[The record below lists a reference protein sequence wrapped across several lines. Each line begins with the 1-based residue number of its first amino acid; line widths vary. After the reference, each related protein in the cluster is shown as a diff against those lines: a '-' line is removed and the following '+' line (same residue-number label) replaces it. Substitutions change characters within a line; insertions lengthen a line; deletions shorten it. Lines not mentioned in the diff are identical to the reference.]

1 MSFEHVPPPPS
12 RSVPR
17 PPRVLLVDDEPPV
30 LRTLVRVL
38 KQRQP
43 SWEISAADSAFVAVD
58 MLRAQH
64 FDVLVTDLNM
74 PGVTGKELLE
84 YAKRHCPAMVRVVH
98 SALLDV
104 SNAESVT
111 DLCDIVLNKPVWPE
125 TLVNIIAGALRSGR
139 HRIVA
144 GEDNG

>member
-1 MSFEHVPPPPS
+1 MSLDHVPPPAS
-12 RSVPR
+12 RPVPR
-17 PPRVLLVDDEPPV
+17 PPRVLLVDDEPAV

-64 FDVLVTDLNM
+64 FDILVTDLNM

-84 YAKRHCPAMVRVVH
+84 YARRHCPAMVRVVH
-98 SALLDV
+98 SALLDLP
-104 SNAESVT
+104 SAESVT
-111 DLCDIVLNKPVWPE
+111 DLCDIVLNKPVRPE
-125 TLVNIIAGALRSGR
+125 TLVNIIAGALRPGR

-144 GEDNG
+144 GEDQG